1 MEVVEV
7 YIGMPPTHSV
17 VLRKIE
23 DLSLTQTAAEDKD
36 VKLTQAV
43 KDMPIYTVCAH
54 AEGRLWVEAILTL
67 CLPVQSIAARRD
79 HISHFILRLAFAE
92 K

>member
-1 MEVVEV
+1 M
-7 YIGMPPTHSV
+7 
-17 VLRKIE
+17 LRKIE
-23 DLSLTQTAAEDKD
+23 DLSLTQTTVEDKD

-43 KDMPIYTVCAH
+43 KDLPIYTVRARV
-54 AEGRLWVEAILTL
+54 EGNVFVWVGASNTCVSLIA
-67 CLPVQSIAARRD
+67 QSAAARRD